1 MEFKLHRVNDELI
14 GVRCSTG
21 GRGGGSMSERSQAA
35 SLPVWIGQSPE
46 YVCSAVHPTD
56 IFDGVFLFKF
66 NDVIA

>member
-1 MEFKLHRVNDELI
+1 MQY
-14 GVRCSTG
+14 G
-21 GRGGGSMSERSQAA
+21 GEGGGSMSERSQAA

-56 IFDGVFLFKF
+56 IFDSVFLFKF